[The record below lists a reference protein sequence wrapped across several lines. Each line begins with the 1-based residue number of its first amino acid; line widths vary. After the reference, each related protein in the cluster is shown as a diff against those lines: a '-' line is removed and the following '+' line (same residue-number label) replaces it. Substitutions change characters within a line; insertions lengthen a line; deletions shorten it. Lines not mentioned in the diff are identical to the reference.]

1 MKKIIDKIIVITGG
15 TSGIGKHMLDFYRA
29 SNKVINLSRSCETA
43 GDDIATDVT
52 KESDVINA
60 FNLIKEKYG
69 KIDVLINNAGYAVN
83 GATEL
88 LTDEEVSRQFEVNFM
103 GAFRCIKYALPLM
116 DNGAKIINI
125 SSACA
130 IFPLPF
136 RGMYCAS
143 KSAVQMLSHSLRE
156 ELKPYGIMVTSICP
170 GDISTSFS
178 KNRVKVTKTNERYG
192 NRIQKAFD
200 DIDKREGKRMSVD
213 YAGSK
218 IEKIIA
224 KKKYKP
230 FYIIGR
236 KYKFLYALYR
246 LFPLNVILSATG
258 KMFATDEKKEQI

>member
-1 MKKIIDKIIVITGG
+1 MKNIKDKVIVITGG

-29 SNKVINLSRSCETA
+29 KNTVINLSRSCETT

-52 KESDVINA
+52 SESDVINA
-60 FNLIKEKYG
+60 FEIIKDRYG
-69 KIDVLINNAGYAVN
+69 RVDILINNAGYAVN

-88 LTDEEVSRQFEVNFM
+88 LGDKDVTRQFEVNFM
-103 GAFRCIKYALPLM
+103 GVFRCIKYALPLM
-116 DNGAKIINI
+116 SAGSKIVNI

-156 ELKPYGIMVTSICP
+156 ELKPYGIAVTAICP

-178 KNRVKVTKTNERYG
+178 KNRVKVLATNERYG
-192 NRIQKAFD
+192 DRVQKAFED
-200 DIDKREGKRMSVD
+200 VEKREGKRMSVD
-213 YAGSK
+213 YAGKK

-230 FYIIGR
+230 FYIVGR
-236 KYKFLYALYR
+236 KYKMLYALYR
-246 LFPLNVILSATG
+246 IFPLSVILSATG
-258 KMFATDEKKEQI
+258 KMFAKEKKKD